1 MREPGQLI
9 TAMATPFAPDGSLDK
24 DGAGVLA
31 RHLLSQGT
39 EAIVICGTT
48 GESPVLSHDEKL
60 ELLDT
65 VRQAVGA
72 QAPIYIGTG
81 TNSTAGSISLT
92 REAEEHGADGVLLV
106 APYYNR
112 PPQSGLYQHFAAIA
126 SSTSLPAM
134 LYNIPSRTGVD
145 ILPETIIQLS
155 EAPNI
160 FAVKEASGQV
170 TRTAEILARAQPGF
184 RVYSGDDS
192 LLLPMMS
199 LGACGIVSV
208 ASHVAG
214 MRLRSLID
222 AYLAGQV
229 QQAASIHQ
237 SLIPLFK
244 ALFITTNPIPLKSA
258 LKLMGLPAGSPR
270 LPLVDATPAETA
282 AVRHAMESL
291 GLLG

>member
-1 MREPGQLI
+1 
-9 TAMATPFAPDGSLDK
+9 
-24 DGAGVLA
+24 
-31 RHLLSQGT
+31 
-39 EAIVICGTT
+39 
-48 GESPVLSHDEKL
+48 
-60 ELLDT
+60 
-65 VRQAVGA
+65 
-72 QAPIYIGTG
+72 
-81 TNSTAGSISLT
+81 
-92 REAEEHGADGVLLV
+92 
-106 APYYNR
+106 
-112 PPQSGLYQHFAAIA
+112 
-126 SSTSLPAM
+126 M